1 MSDSDWARP
10 DFAAFADEL
19 GGAGTLLA
27 DSSDGVATFTLN
39 RPERRNSLTRE
50 LSQTLLRGLVVAAGD
65 SQVRLIVLRGAS
77 GTFCAG
83 DDVPAVD
90 RWRAGDPEAAPF
102 DPLTSDA
109 YYLRICEA
117 ILGAPKPVVAAVEGA
132 AAGAGAEIACAADYR
147 IVSAS
152 ARIGSCLVGVGHVGN
167 VVLMSRLIGPGR
179 ATEIYLTGRLV
190 PAAEALTIGLADRVV
205 EPEHFDKELAGLAEV
220 FAQAPTRAIG
230 LFKELRERTWGQP
243 ATTGLRLQ
251 DAYHL
256 RTHAE
261 VRDSGEGLRA
271 FTERRPPSFT
281 GH

>member
-1 MSDSDWARP
+1 MNGSGWVRP
-10 DFAAFADEL
+10 GFAAFADEL
-19 GGAGTLLA
+19 GDAGILRASL
-27 DSSDGVATFTLN
+27 SDGVATLTLN

-50 LSQTLLRGLVVAAGD
+50 MAHGLLRGLVVAGD
-65 SQVRLIVLRGAS
+65 DAQVRVIVLRGAD

-90 RWRAGDPEAAPF
+90 RWREGDRDAAPF
-102 DPLTSDA
+102 DPVTSDA
-109 YYLRICEA
+109 YYLRICEV

-132 AAGAGAEIACAADYR
+132 AAGAGAEIVCAADYR
-147 IVSAS
+147 LLSTS

-190 PAAEALTIGLADRVV
+190 PAAEALAIGLADKVV
-205 EPEHFDKELAGLAEV
+205 QPEDFDKELARLAEG
-220 FAQAPTRAIG
+220 FGQAPTRAIG

>member
-1 MSDSDWARP
+1 MSDPGWARP
-10 DFAAFADEL
+10 VFAEFADEL
-19 GGAGTLLA
+19 GSGGTLLA
-27 DSSDGVATFTLN
+27 RLSGGVATLTLN
-39 RPERRNSLTRE
+39 RPKRRNSLTRE
-50 LSQTLLRGLVVAAGD
+50 MTRDLLRALVVAGGD
-65 SQVRLIVLRGAS
+65 PQVRVIVLRGAE

-90 RWRAGDPEAAPF
+90 RWRHGDRDAAPF

-117 ILGAPKPVVAAVEGA
+117 MLTAPKPVVAAVEGA

-147 IVSAS
+147 LLADS
-152 ARIGSCLVGVGHVGN
+152 ARIGSCLVAVGHVGN
-167 VVLMSRLIGPGR
+167 VVLMSRLVGPGR

-190 PAAEALTIGLADRVV
+190 PAAEALAIGLADRVAPS
-205 EPEHFDKELAGLAEV
+205 ERFDEELAGLAGNL
-220 FAQAPTRAIG
+220 AQAPTRAIG

-261 VRDSGEGLRA
+261 VKDSGEGLRA
-271 FTERRPPSFT
+271 FTEHRSPNFT
-281 GH
+281 GS